1 MAGMP
6 LEIDALDPDPV
17 EQLRR
22 CIAEARDAGH
32 PMADAFALAT
42 AAGDGTPSVRMVLLR
57 GLDAAGL
64 RFFTNRESRK
74 GTDVSAN
81 PRAAATFWWPQTDRQ
96 VRVAGAVTPLGDTES
111 QAYWETR
118 PRASRLSAM
127 ASQQGREIGSRAEL
141 ETRVQELEARYPDAV
156 PLPRFWGGY
165 LLRPELFEFWESRP
179 HRLHDRIEYLPDRT
193 GGWRRRRLQP

>member
-22 CIAEARDAGH
+22 FIAEARDAGH
-32 PMADAFALAT
+32 PMAEAFALAT
-42 AAGDGTPSVRMVLLR
+42 ASGDGTPSVRMVLLR
-57 GLDAAGL
+57 GLDSTGL

-74 GTDVSAN
+74 GTDVAAN

-96 VRVAGAVTPLGDTES
+96 VRVAGGVTPLDDADS

-118 PRASRLSAM
+118 PRASRVSAW
-127 ASQQGREIGSRAEL
+127 ASHQGQEIGSRAEL
-141 ETRVQELEARYPDAV
+141 ETRVRELDERYPDPV
-156 PLPRFWGGY
+156 PLPPFWGGY

-179 HRLHDRIEYLPDRT
+179 NRLHDRIEYLADGM